1 MTIRDWQEVVAEK
14 RAEVA
19 SKLPQEWK
27 LPSTILEDVSP
38 NSNINVVDIPRTC
51 GLLSDKELDITEK
64 YDGVAL
70 LEKMAS
76 KELSS
81 SEVTLAF
88 CKRAAI
94 AHQVTNCLTE
104 MFFDV
109 AVERAQYLDDYL
121 SKEGK
126 PLSQINKDS
135 FKIKGISST
144 IGYVSFIAH
153 GPATSNSALV
163 DILLSLGAVL
173 YVKTNI
179 PQTLMTADS
188 DNNVFGKV
196 MNPNKLSLTAGG
208 SSGGEGALV
217 AMRGS
222 VIGVGTD
229 IAGSI
234 RIPALCCGTLG
245 FKPTTN
251 RIPYGGQAAPSKAG
265 SPGIV
270 ACAGPLTNSP
280 RDARLFLENVINSK
294 PWDLDYAVVA
304 FHWQVVP
311 PKKPLNIGIIFQD
324 PSIPVMPPLLRAIR
338 SAAEK
343 LTAAGHAVTTLTYF
357 PSFKEISD
365 LSWSYFDLDNE
376 GTGFKHIHASGEPMV
391 TSVEMLY
398 SPPPEGRRV
407 RVLEE
412 VFEMNQKRNQAK
424 ADWNKIFVDGK
435 FDILIA
441 PGNASTAL
449 PHDTYG
455 QAPYTVMWN
464 LVDYP
469 ACVIPYLRADKSI
482 DVASSD
488 LPTYDPEA
496 IHGAPCSIQIVGRH
510 MQDEALMNA
519 VEIVA
524 GVLDA

>member
-1 MTIRDWQEVVAEK
+1 MAIRDWQEVVAEK

-27 LPSTILEDVSP
+27 LPSTILENVSP
-38 NSNINVVDIPRTC
+38 NSNINVIDIPRTC

-70 LEKMAS
+70 LEKIAS

-109 AVERAQYLDDYL
+109 AVERAKFLDDYL
-121 SKEGK
+121 EKEGK
-126 PLSQINKDS
+126 P
-135 FKIKGISST
+135 
-144 IGYVSFIAH
+144 IGPLH
-153 GPATSNSALV
+153 GLP
-163 DILLSLGAVL
+163 IRAVL

-196 MNPNKLSLTAGG
+196 MKNPHKLSLTAGG

-234 RIPALCCGTLG
+234 RIPALCCGTFG

-304 FHWQVVP
+304 VPWQVIP
-311 PKKPLNIGIIFQD
+311 LKKPLAIGIISQD
-324 PSIPVMPPLLRAIR
+324 PSVPVTPPVLRSIQ

-343 LTAAGHAVTTLTYF
+343 LATAGHSVTTLTHF
-357 PSFKEISD
+357 PSFKELSD

-391 TSVEMLY
+391 SSVKMLY

-424 ADWNKIFVDGK
+424 ADWNQIFVDGK

-469 ACVIPYLRADKSI
+469 ACVIPYLRADKSV